1 MVIYVGNL
9 PLETSQYDLSERFE
23 QYGLVTSINILRDEI
38 SGNALGFAFIE
49 MSEESAALQSIA
61 GLDRTRIKDR
71 TVIVCQTA
79 PRTERRRSVKKIG
92 IDEKQTVAADS
103 APEQTSS

>member
-9 PLETSQYDLSERFE
+9 PLEMSQSDLSERFE
-23 QYGLVTSINILRDEI
+23 QYGLVTSINIMKDEI
-38 SGNALGFAFIE
+38 SGNALGFAFVE
-49 MSEESAALQSIA
+49 MKEESAALQAIA

-79 PRTERRRSVKKIG
+79 PRMERRRSAKTNEAYEKKTI
-92 IDEKQTVAADS
+92 TVD
-103 APEQTSS
+103 APTEQAFS

>member
-9 PLETSQYDLSERFE
+9 SLETSHNDLSERFG
-23 QYGLVTSINILRDEI
+23 QYGPVTSINILRDEI
-38 SGNALGFAFIE
+38 SGNPLGFAFVE
-49 MSEESAALQSIA
+49 MEEESAGLQAVA

-79 PRTERRRSVKKIG
+79 PRVERRSDPTKLKN
-92 IDEKQTVAADS
+92 DNKQVVTVDPS
-103 APEQTSS
+103 LEQTSS